1 MLENYS
7 FVKHISVYMLEEY
20 YEVPEEIDSKFENI
34 IYPNSW
40 KANSISEE
48 DYLEEYVSI
57 KAYLKEK

>member
-1 MLENYS
+1 
-7 FVKHISVYMLEEY
+7 MLEEY

-40 KANSISEE
+40 KANSIPEE
-48 DYLEEYVSI
+48 DYLEEYSSI